1 MVLICRRQKC
11 THKDDIKALI
21 SKVMNLY
28 HKIKGTVNHDK
39 QDPDA
44 EFLGD
49 QNPQIEDQTMYENVE
64 AEAANHTMGTPAPAK

>member
-1 MVLICRRQKC
+1 MPQTKC

-21 SKVMNLY
+21 TQVMDLY
-28 HKIKGTVNHDK
+28 HKIKGTTNHDK

-49 QNPQIEDQTMYENVE
+49 QSLQIEDQTLYENPE
-64 AEAANHTMGTPAPAK
+64 AEVTYQIGRAHV